1 MFLSKT
7 EASYL
12 SESIKPTTESETT
25 HSLRADG
32 RPLLSFRPINIITN
46 VSAQA
51 NGSARCQL
59 STSSSSILTDVMV
72 GCKLEV
78 DERDFSSIGAKV
90 ECTVDCPPATLNA
103 LASDPSSLYT
113 IYLNSI
119 FSPLGSSKQLKIS
132 STQTWAL
139 YIDVIVLSA
148 SAGNLM
154 DVMCLAV
161 RAALNDLK
169 IPKTREL
176 GYQIQK
182 PTRPTI
188 DGMEIDVSA
197 DKSGGMEDVGIKS
210 FLKSRKPLV
219 AGKHGPGGG
228 KAIDFE
234 LQDTDGNL
242 GDRLINKDDIPVV
255 ITVNVLGDQLF
266 LDATLEEETLT
277 ANRVILSYVSGGT
290 KLTNVIQSGNKSEI
304 GFDCMKR
311 IIKETGKFAA
321 ELESL
326 SNQINHDNISRSDA
340 ALP

>member
-1 MFLSKT
+1 
-7 EASYL
+7 
-12 SESIKPTTESETT
+12 
-25 HSLRADG
+25 
-32 RPLLSFRPINIITN
+32 
-46 VSAQA
+46 
-51 NGSARCQL
+51 
-59 STSSSSILTDVMV
+59 MV

-78 DERDFSSIGAKV
+78 DERDFNSIGAKV

-103 LASDPSSLYT
+103 LASDPSPMYT

-161 RAALNDLK
+161 RAALSDLK

-182 PTRPTI
+182 PARPTI
-188 DGMEIDVSA
+188 DGMQVDISA
-197 DKSGGMEDVGIKS
+197 DKSGMDDLGIKS
-210 FLKSRKPLV
+210 FLNSRKPLV
-219 AGKHGPGGG
+219 AGTPGPGGG
-228 KAIDFE
+228 KAINFE

-266 LDATLEEETLT
+266 LDATLEEEMLT

-304 GFDCMKR
+304 GFECMKR
-311 IIKETGKFAA
+311 IIKETGKYAA

-326 SNQINHDNISRSDA
+326 SNQINHDNILRSDA
-340 ALP
+340 ALS